1 MKKWIALLLA
11 AVMCLSLAACGK
23 SETPATNTP
32 AQNAPSTP
40 TAAPEAEQTEP
51 TEPQQEAVG
60 VSIGDKI
67 DNENFT
73 MTFDSMEILDEYSY
87 KTSE

>member
-11 AVMCLSLAACGK
+11 TVMCLSLAACGK
-23 SETPATNTP
+23 NEAPATNTP

-40 TAAPEAEQTEP
+40 TTAPEAEQTEP

-60 VSIGDKI
+60 LSIGDKI

-73 MTFDSMEILDEYSY
+73 MTFDSMEI
-87 KTSE
+87 